1 MQPSRTITKKKA
13 LSERVPRVFKFNAM
27 CAGWSAKIGDFYGIT
42 PDLRNQGSEGNILLL
57 KSLSSIHHL
66 FLLKFYF
73 CGMPDLSVFL
83 TILIGLFSLINPMSA
98 LPVYIGLTQDF
109 TEENKIRTL
118 KKTCVYILI
127 ICLVSYFLGVYLLH
141 FFGITIP
148 ALRVAGG
155 LIIFRSGWQLLN
167 VTHKKEV
174 RGSLAE
180 DADRKDDIS
189 FSPLAMPLLAG
200 PGSMSFLITLY
211 ANRKD
216 TWQEGLWQDILAITA
231 IVIVS
236 LSIYFIF
243 KFAPRLMRHTGQAGL
258 TSLSKVMGFIVIGIG
273 VEMIISSVTMVV
285 KTIVG

>member
-1 MQPSRTITKKKA
+1 
-13 LSERVPRVFKFNAM
+13 
-27 CAGWSAKIGDFYGIT
+27 
-42 PDLRNQGSEGNILLL
+42 
-57 KSLSSIHHL
+57 
-66 FLLKFYF
+66 
-73 CGMPDLSVFL
+73 MPDVSVFL

-109 TEENKIRTL
+109 TEENKLRTL
-118 KKTCVYILI
+118 KKTCIYILV

-174 RGSLAE
+174 RGNIDE
-180 DADRKDDIS
+180 DGDKKEDIS

-211 ANRKD
+211 ANRSDNWK
-216 TWQEGLWQDILAITA
+216 QGLWQDSIAVIAIL
-231 IVIVS
+231 IVS

-243 KFAPRLMRHTGQAGL
+243 KFAPRLMKYTGQAGL
-258 TSLSKVMGFIVIGIG
+258 ASLSKVMGFIVIGIG

-285 KTIVG
+285 KAIAGEMH